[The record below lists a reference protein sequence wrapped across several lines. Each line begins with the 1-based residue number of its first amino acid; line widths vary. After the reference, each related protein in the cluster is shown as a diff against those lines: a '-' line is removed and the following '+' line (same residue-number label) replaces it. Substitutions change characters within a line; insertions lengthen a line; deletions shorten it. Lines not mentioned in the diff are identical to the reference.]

1 MAGVEKKTGSR
12 TAGLR
17 LLAIFAAL
25 APAPAAAGAWVAPH
39 GGQRISTTSVGERED
54 ETLFVESGVYYEAP
68 VRDDTSLVF
77 APWVE
82 SSPHLIDGWRAEV
95 TFGVKHAFYRS
106 AQDVLALQ
114 AGALWVS
121 NPDEGCSEGG
131 AELRFLGGR
140 SMGEGRAF
148 ANVEMAA
155 RALSGGCEGGRI
167 DLTAGY
173 RPSENWLAMGQVF
186 LDSPVEGDDTL
197 KAQVTV
203 VRFGRSGR
211 GIQLGLRARIDGGD
225 PEPALVIGLWGRPG
239 D

>member
-1 MAGVEKKTGSR
+1 M
-12 TAGLR
+12 
-17 LLAIFAAL
+17 
-25 APAPAAAGAWVAPH
+25 APAPAAAGAWVAPE
-39 GGQRISTTSVGERED
+39 GGQWITTSAVGERSD
-54 ETLFVESGVYYEAP
+54 ETLYTEGSVYYEEP
-68 VRDDTSLVF
+68 LRNDTSLVF

-82 SSPHLIDGWRAEV
+82 SNHLSPDGFRAEA
-95 TFGVKHAFYRS
+95 TFGAKHAFYRS
-106 AQDVLALQ
+106 EDNVLAIQ

-131 AELRFLGGR
+131 AEARFLGGR
-140 SMGEGRAF
+140 SLGDGRAF
-148 ANVEMAA
+148 VNVEAAA

-197 KAQVTV
+197 KAQLTV

-211 GIQLGLRARIDGGD
+211 GIQVGVRARIDGGEA
-225 PEPALVIGLWGRPG
+225 EPALVIGLWGRPR

>member
-1 MAGVEKKTGSR
+1 M
-12 TAGLR
+12 
-17 LLAIFAAL
+17 
-25 APAPAAAGAWVAPH
+25 APAPAAAGAWVAPE
-39 GGQRISTTSVGERED
+39 GGQWISTTVLGQRED
-54 ETLFVESGVYYEAP
+54 ETFFSEGSIYYEAP
-68 VRDDTSLVF
+68 VQTDTSLVF

-82 SSPHLIDGWRAEV
+82 SNHQVWEGWRAEA
-95 TFGVKHAFYRS
+95 TAGVKHAFYRDEENVM
-106 AQDVLALQ
+106 AIQ

-121 NPDEGCSEGG
+121 NPDEGCDEGG
-131 AELRFLGGR
+131 AEVRFLGGR
-140 SMGEGRAF
+140 SLNEGRAF
-148 ANVEMAA
+148 FNVEAAA

-197 KAQVTV
+197 KAQLTV
-203 VRFGRSGR
+203 VSFGRSGR
-211 GIQLGLRARIDGGD
+211 GIQIGVRARIDGGD